1 MIRRFGESVKNDISY
16 TRRSGVYAL
25 LPIKQNLLLTHQ
37 NAPEPEF
44 QLPGGGIDLDEHP
57 IKALHREVMEE
68 TGWIIGR
75 PKKIGAFRRFVYM
88 PEYNMRAEKL
98 CHIYLAKPILKKSEP
113 TEADHTAVFVD
124 IDVAYQILAVDGD
137 AYFLKKFVKGA
148 Y

>member
-1 MIRRFGESVKNDISY
+1 MIKTYATEIERGKKYFYRP
-16 TRRSGVYAL
+16 GVYVI
-25 LPIKQNLLLTHQ
+25 LPLGRQILLTFQADPH
-37 NAPEPEF
+37 NEF
-44 QLPGGGIDLDEHP
+44 QLPGGGVDAGEQP
-57 IKALHREVMEE
+57 ITALYREVMEE

-137 AYFLKKFVKGA
+137 SYFLKKFVDGA